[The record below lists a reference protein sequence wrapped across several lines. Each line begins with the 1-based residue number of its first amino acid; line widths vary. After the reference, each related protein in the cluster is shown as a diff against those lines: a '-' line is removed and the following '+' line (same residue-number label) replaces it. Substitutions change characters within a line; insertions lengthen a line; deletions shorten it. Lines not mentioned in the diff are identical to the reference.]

1 MEQRYQ
7 TILVGV
13 DGSSQAED
21 AYKKAVEVA
30 RRNNGRVVV
39 AYIVDQPMSSF
50 MGYAP
55 LNESVLDHE
64 KELGSVLL
72 EELENYA
79 KSIDFTNV
87 ETVLAFGSAKQMIG
101 KELPEKFD
109 ANLIMV
115 GQSGLNAAERF
126 ITGSVANYVIR
137 EARCDV
143 LIVSPKEE
151 EK

>member
-1 MEQRYQ
+1 
-7 TILVGV
+7 
-13 DGSSQAED
+13 
-21 AYKKAVEVA
+21 
-30 RRNNGRVVV
+30 
-39 AYIVDQPMSSF
+39 
-50 MGYAP
+50 
-55 LNESVLDHE
+55 
-64 KELGSVLL
+64 
-72 EELENYA
+72 
-79 KSIDFTNV
+79 
-87 ETVLAFGSAKQMIG
+87 MIG